1 MRFEDVFRTGDAR
14 RDNYRSRLF
23 GMFSEDIARIWGQNP
38 SAPYRYLGRPTIFD
52 GAAYATVDFLFGA
65 PDGRRFVAEQKSEL
79 AWMSYAYLRLVDGK
93 QVDHHAGKPAFDW
106 FLEAARE
113 PAKRP
118 VRVAGKP
125 VAVDGAILVWG
136 AVEPEGRQSAI
147 ETFGF
152 HDVLSLESMLDDL
165 RAWQDPAWA
174 ARLDELDAWS
184 SGLLEALR

>member
-1 MRFEDVFRTGDAR
+1 MRFEDVFQTGDQR

-23 GMFSEDIARIWGQNP
+23 GMFSEDIARIWAQNP
-38 SAPYRYLGRPTIFD
+38 RAPYLYLGRPTIFE
-52 GAAYATVDFLFGA
+52 GAAYATVDFLFQA

-79 AWMSYAYLRLVDGK
+79 AWMGYAYLRLVDAG
-93 QVDHHAGKPAFDW
+93 QVDHHRGKPAFDW
-106 FLEAARE
+106 FLEAARD
-113 PAKRP
+113 PGKRL

-136 AVEPEGRQSAI
+136 AVDPAGRDAAMQAC
-147 ETFGF
+147 GF
-152 HDVLSLESMLDDL
+152 HDVLSVEEMLDDL
-165 RAWQDPAWA
+165 RVWRDPAWA